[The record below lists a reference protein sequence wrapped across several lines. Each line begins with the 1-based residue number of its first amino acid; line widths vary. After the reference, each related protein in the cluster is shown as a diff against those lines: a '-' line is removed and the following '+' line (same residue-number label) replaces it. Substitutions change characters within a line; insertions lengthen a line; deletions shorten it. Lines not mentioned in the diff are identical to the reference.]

1 MITIYTLI
9 ALVRN
14 SLSPIKL
21 SLTVIIA
28 SIIVRV
34 SVVVR
39 RRISVAPSAMVIS
52 FSSGIIILFCYCA
65 AMSYY
70 ERKEKQ
76 NAIYLII
83 LATLSLVAALE
94 ENMIET
100 TENSIRIVERY
111 RQFLTV
117 AIALVLVTIVAVN
130 KRIYNKKKSL
140 RRTY

>member
-39 RRISVAPSAMVIS
+39 RRISVAPSAIVIS
-52 FSSGIIILFCYCA
+52 FSSGIMILFCYCA

-100 TENSIRIVERY
+100 TENNIRIVERY

-117 AIALVLVTIVAVN
+117 AIALVLVSIVAVN

>member
-39 RRISVAPSAMVIS
+39 RRISVAPSAIVIS
-52 FSSGIIILFCYCA
+52 FSSGIMILFCYCA

-100 TENSIRIVERY
+100 TENNIRIVERY